1 MKRLTKKSLSVL
13 LAVILATSLFVPAFA
28 NGSGSDDITYFSV
41 DIDYRSNQLTYA
53 VFAVE
58 GYSVFNEDTFACTLY
73 DSLGYEVFDETMADV
88 SHMLPEDIDFEE
100 VPDFVWVDIYLNDT
114 VILNPDETY
123 TFVVAAGSFSTAER
137 ALSPEL
143 TVEFLASDYIYIPT
157 IWDHILSFLHSNI
170 FLNSSS
176 HASLGLLSS
185 SIITRFPS
193 FPFPLAEHYQL
204 DRMIALR

>member
-28 NGSGSDDITYFSV
+28 KGSGSDDITYFSV
-41 DIDYRSNQLTYA
+41 NIDYRSNQLTYA
-53 VFAVE
+53 FFAVE

-170 FLNSSS
+170 FFEFIF
-176 HASLGLLSS
+176 ARVIR
-185 SIITRFPS
+185 IIEFFYYNPLPI
-193 FPFPLAEHYQL
+193 FPFPVG
-204 DRMIALR
+204 

>member
-53 VFAVE
+53 FFAVE

-170 FLNSSS
+170 FFEFIF
-176 HASLGLLSS
+176 ARVIR
-185 SIITRFPS
+185 IIEFFYYNPLPI
-193 FPFPLAEHYQL
+193 FPFPVG
-204 DRMIALR
+204 

>member
-170 FLNSSS
+170 FFEFIF
-176 HASLGLLSS
+176 ARVIR
-185 SIITRFPS
+185 IIEFFYYNPLPI
-193 FPFPLAEHYQL
+193 FPFPVG
-204 DRMIALR
+204 

>member
-73 DSLGYEVFDETMADV
+73 DSLGYEIFDETMADV

-157 IWDHILSFLHSNI
+157 IWDHILSFLHSNAFFEFI
-170 FLNSSS
+170 F
-176 HASLGLLSS
+176 ARVIM
-185 SIITRFPS
+185 IIEFFYYNPLPI
-193 FPFPLAEHYQL
+193 FPFPVG
-204 DRMIALR
+204 

>member
-41 DIDYRSNQLTYA
+41 NIDYRSNQLTYA

-170 FLNSSS
+170 FFEFIF
-176 HASLGLLSS
+176 ARVIR
-185 SIITRFPS
+185 IIEFFYYNPLPI
-193 FPFPLAEHYQL
+193 FPFPVG
-204 DRMIALR
+204 